1 MKIPK
6 NPVGWSRIMP
16 RDKVPPGIGDDEPPI
31 RETLSRDP
39 SEPPSNLGRE
49 APGIPDGE
57 GDEKQQLEHTVEE
70 GVEGAADEQMRAAR
84 ARRDT

>member
-6 NPVGWSRIMP
+6 NPSDWNKLMP
-16 RDKVPPGIGDDEPPI
+16 RDNVPPGINDDEPPI

-49 APGIPDGE
+49 TPGNADVRV
-57 GDEKQQLEHTVEE
+57 DEKLELEHIVEE
-70 GVEGAADEQMRAAR
+70 GVEGATDDQMRAAR
-84 ARRDT
+84 ARGKT